1 MKVKHEHVVPA
12 PVDKVM
18 DAYADPTFYCE
29 KLKNSGALSVEVL
42 EREELA
48 GGKVR
53 MKARA
58 TEKSRIPPIP
68 MVKKPD
74 VDTYVDDSVFDR
86 TARVLTWKV
95 TPSMF
100 ADKFFLSGKMEFFP
114 QGDQT
119 RLVFH
124 TELEVKIFGVGG
136 AVEKVGLAKTEEE
149 VKRQVEFT
157 KKWVATH

>member
-12 PVDKVM
+12 PIDKVM

-86 TARVLTWKV
+86 QARVLTWKV

-114 QGDQT
+114 QGDGT

-157 KKWVATH
+157 KKWVASH